1 MKEVVSLKEWLDN
14 HNLIY
19 SLRKDVLVI
28 PGFGRCLIQ
37 DNYDHIFR
45 QTKDGDVVFNS
56 IENYSYLIA
65 DEIYYIVFPFGCRWY
80 YIDIRKDPSDLQFK
94 ILRYVGESP
103 KFEHECEFYPLGLH
117 SGFELLNGS
126 GLLKDWCAKAKFLG
140 YKGIAVADRNTMAD
154 S

>member
-1 MKEVVSLKEWLDN
+1 MDEMKEVVSLKEWLDN

-56 IENYSYLIA
+56 IEN
-65 DEIYYIVFPFGCRWY
+65 F
-80 YIDIRKDPSDLQFK
+80 
-94 ILRYVGESP
+94 
-103 KFEHECEFYPLGLH
+103 
-117 SGFELLNGS
+117 
-126 GLLKDWCAKAKFLG
+126 
-140 YKGIAVADRNTMAD
+140 
-154 S
+154 